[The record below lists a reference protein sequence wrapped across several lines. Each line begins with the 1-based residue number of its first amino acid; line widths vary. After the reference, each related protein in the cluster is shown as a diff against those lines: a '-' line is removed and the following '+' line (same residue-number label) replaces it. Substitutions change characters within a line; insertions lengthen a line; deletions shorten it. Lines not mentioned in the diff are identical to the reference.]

1 MAAPKSLLKGFER
14 TVATIKPDPSKRLT
28 VSDPDTRGLYL
39 RVTPAGHKSYVV
51 VARDPAGKQVWATIG
66 DCDDHTLA
74 EARGLAGEG
83 VRRIRKGLVAF
94 PKVEPE
100 KAPDTFKT
108 VAENFIK
115 RHVRKEGAKEDRKK
129 EGPLRSAGEIQRIF
143 DTYVYPAWGDLPFLS
158 IRRGRVAALLDS
170 IEEGKAGP
178 SGTMGGPVMA
188 DRTLAALSKLFNWYQ
203 VRDPEEEYVS
213 PIVRGMRRT
222 NAKAR
227 ARSRILSDDEIRAL
241 WSAAGDKGAFGAF
254 VKLLL
259 LTGQRRAKVAAMKW
273 ADVQDGVWTMP
284 RADREKGSAGSLIL
298 PALALQVIEG
308 IARVEGN
315 PFVFAGRGK
324 VAMSMS
330 DKLKK
335 HFDEAAGLS
344 DWTLHDLRRTAR
356 SLMARAGV
364 RPDHSERVLGHVIAG
379 VEGVYDR
386 HSYSKEK
393 GEALEA
399 LAGLVALILDPPAD
413 NVVKLERAG

>member
-14 TVATIKPDPSKRLT
+14 TVATIKPDPKKRLAI
-28 VSDPDTRGLYL
+28 SDPDTRGLYL

-51 VARDPAGKQVWATIG
+51 VARDPAGKQIWATIG
-66 DCDDHTLA
+66 DCEDYTLTQ
-74 EARGLAGEG
+74 AREQAGEG
-83 VRRIRKGLVAF
+83 VKRIRKGLVAF

-100 KAPDTFKT
+100 KAPETFKA
-108 VAENFIK
+108 VAENFIA
-115 RHVRKEGAKEDRKK
+115 RHVDKQA
-129 EGPLRSAGEIQRIF
+129 LRSAGETRRIF
-143 DTYVYPAWGDLPFLS
+143 ETYVYPAWGDQAFLS
-158 IRRGRVAALLDS
+158 IRRADVASLLDKL
-170 IEEGKAGP
+170 EDRKAGA
-178 SGTMGGPVMA
+178 SGDMGGPVMA

-203 VRDPEEEYVS
+203 ARDDDYVS
-213 PIVRGMRRT
+213 PVVRGMRRT

-241 WSAAGDKGAFGAF
+241 WKAAGGKGAFGAF

-259 LTGQRRAKVAAMKW
+259 LTGQRRAKVAGMQW
-273 ADVQDGVWTMP
+273 ADLQGDVWTLP
-284 RADREKGSAGSLIL
+284 TEDREKGNPGALKL
-298 PALALQVIEG
+298 PALALAVIEG

-324 VAMSMS
+324 VAMAMS

-335 HFDEAAGLS
+335 DFDEAAGLA

-356 SLMARAGV
+356 SLLARAGV

-386 HSYSKEK
+386 HSYAREK

-413 NVVKLERAG
+413 NVVPLREGAA